1 MRKLFVLDEGVEIPS
16 VPASASSKS
25 RGLYPLVRVGTIE
38 GNTVVSSVSRKE
50 NPVWGAVEP
59 HGFEKGRQSG
69 RLYLRSPTRR

>member
-25 RGLYPLVRVGTIE
+25 RDRYPLVRVGTIE

-50 NPVWGAVEP
+50 NPVRGAVEP
-59 HGFEKGRQSG
+59 LRVYERQAVRQPASSFA
-69 RLYLRSPTRR
+69 YS